1 MNELPVRG
9 LATFLAVAEHGSLR
23 AAAAALGVQPPAVSH
38 QLKVFEDEIGVA
50 VFTRTTRSVRL
61 TDAGRLLLQ
70 RAGPAVTELGDALEE
85 AKDLGRA
92 TKGTIRVTLPYI
104 AYQLGLAARLAA
116 FQEAYPDVELE
127 LSFNEAFVDI
137 VKEGFHAGIR
147 LGDLI
152 HEDMVAVP
160 LTEPLQEVIFG
171 APAYFERH
179 GRPNEPRDLLGHNC
193 IRYRYIGSGRL
204 APWEFESAGG
214 VASVDVTGNLIVNST
229 NSLIF
234 AAKEGLG
241 LGWLFRGNVADEL
254 EAGTL
259 DSVLDDH
266 VVTRPGF
273 YLYYPKESTRI
284 RVVRLFVDFLR
295 AKRRMGDPF
304 SPGRHAKSR

>member
-1 MNELPVRG
+1 MSELPVRG

-38 QLKVFEDEIGVA
+38 QLKVFEEEIGVA

-70 RAGPAVTELGDALEE
+70 RAGPAVAELGAALEE
-85 AKDLGRA
+85 ARGIGRA

-104 AYQLGLAARLAA
+104 AYQLRLAARLAA
-116 FQEAYPDVELE
+116 FQEAYPEIELE

-137 VKEGFHAGIR
+137 VKDGFHAGIR

-152 HEDMVAVP
+152 HEDMVAVA
-160 LTEPLQEVIFG
+160 LTEPLKEVIFG
-171 APAYFERH
+171 APAYFDRH
-179 GRPNEPRDLLGHNC
+179 GRPRGPRDLLAHNC

-204 APWEFESAGG
+204 APWEFNGPDG
-214 VASVDVTGNLIVNST
+214 VRAVDVTGNLIVNST

-241 LGWLFRGNVADEL
+241 LGWLFRGNVADDL
-254 EAGTL
+254 KAGTL
-259 DSVLDDH
+259 ESVLDDH

-295 AKRRMGDPF
+295 ARARR
-304 SPGRHAKSR
+304 